1 MAHHRAAAHRQEEF
15 AELARRADREEQRRA
30 RRVDDAKTP
39 PKIENARDRSLWR
52 FNLDHSQYNR
62 CCVPQLPQWPP
73 SSFRWR
79 CILWLRRHRTSDL
92 RRRLAL
98 RLDRWPTPRL
108 GSVSCPRLDRLQ
120 TSDSRR
126 LFRTSA
132 RPLAILQACAWRSWF
147 HRARARQSWFHPACA
162 VWSFLRQGRR
172 PTSDSHRCRPLARL
186 AASSG
191 LRLMLPL
198 PLDWLRLQF
207 APAASPFAFTGR
219 EPLGLRLVAPSPA
232 EPLMHSLFQPN
243 LASTAEPSM
252 SIPFPPALASSGIN
266 PVEQPWACALT
277 CNLWCVQ
284 RSLCG
289 LRLRFHP
296 LSGLAAILRFSPAV
310 HSVNLAGDQLPAC
323 AGCFFFQPSGN
334 QLRCPNG
341 SSVE

>member
-1 MAHHRAAAHRQEEF
+1 MRPPATPVAALQLSLALYPLAAPAHNLRLASAACTP
-15 AELARRADREEQRRA
+15 ARPVANLPA
-30 RRVDDAKTP
+30 RIGFVSFGSTGCKPPTCVDCYA
-39 PKIENARDRSLWR
+39 
-52 FNLDHSQYNR
+52 
-62 CCVPQLPQWPP
+62 LP
-73 SSFRWR
+73 
-79 CILWLRRHRTSDL
+79 LVLRRSIKLAPDDPGSSGLRPTILTPSGL
-92 RRRLAL
+92 RRTEPFL
-98 RLDRWPTPRL
+98 RL
-108 GSVSCPRLDRLQ
+108 G
-120 TSDSRR
+120 
-126 LFRTSA
+126 
-132 RPLAILQACAWRSWF
+132 
-147 HRARARQSWFHPACA
+147 RQ
-162 VWSFLRQGRR
+162 

-191 LRLMLPL
+191 LRRTLPL
-198 PLDWLRLQF
+198 PLGWLRLQF
-207 APAASPFAFTGR
+207 APAASPSVFTGR

-323 AGCFFFQPSGN
+323 ADCLFFQPSGN

>member
-1 MAHHRAAAHRQEEF
+1 M
-15 AELARRADREEQRRA
+15 
-30 RRVDDAKTP
+30 
-39 PKIENARDRSLWR
+39 
-52 FNLDHSQYNR
+52 
-62 CCVPQLPQWPP
+62 
-73 SSFRWR
+73 
-79 CILWLRRHRTSDL
+79 
-92 RRRLAL
+92 
-98 RLDRWPTPRL
+98 
-108 GSVSCPRLDRLQ
+108 
-120 TSDSRR
+120 
-126 LFRTSA
+126 
-132 RPLAILQACAWRSWF
+132 
-147 HRARARQSWFHPACA
+147 
-162 VWSFLRQGRR
+162 
-172 PTSDSHRCRPLARL
+172 ARL

-191 LRLMLPL
+191 LRLLLPL

-243 LASTAEPSM
+243 LASPAKPSM
-252 SIPFPPALASSGIN
+252 SIPFPPALASSGIF

-341 SSVE
+341 SSVKETLRPINLWKQVQKSSKFVDFTNVGAEMHFPAANNGICSNHAVI

>member
-1 MAHHRAAAHRQEEF
+1 MSEPCGGPDSRSAQKA
-15 AELARRADREEQRRA
+15 
-30 RRVDDAKTP
+30 
-39 PKIENARDRSLWR
+39 PKIENARGRSLWR
-52 FNLDHSQYNR
+52 LNLDHSQYNR
-62 CCVPQLPQWPP
+62 CCVLQLPQWPP

-98 RLDRWPTPRL
+98 RLDRWPTLRL
-108 GSVSCPRLDRLQ
+108 GSVSYLRLDRRQ
-120 TSDSRR
+120 TSDLRR
-126 LFRTSA
+126 PFRASA
-132 RPLAILQACAWRSWF
+132 RPSATLQACAWRS
-147 HRARARQSWFHPACA
+147 
-162 VWSFLRQGRR
+162 FLRLGRR

-191 LRLMLPL
+191 LRLLLPL
-198 PLDWLRLQF
+198 PLGWLRLQF
-207 APAASPFAFTGR
+207 APAASPSVFTGR
-219 EPLGLRLVAPSPA
+219 EPFGLRLVAPSPA

-296 LSGLAAILRFSPAV
+296 LSGLTAILRFSPAV

-323 AGCFFFQPSGN
+323 AGCLFFQPSGN
-334 QLRCPNG
+334 QLRCPFE